1 MGSLTLRILLAVTAL
16 LLVPQVPAAPPSSL
30 PATGVAALAK
40 NLQAATAHPR
50 HLWRDTPAIN
60 ADGTINGY
68 VEIARGDRRKW
79 EFDMAKH
86 QRAIDRV
93 IPDDPGGYPVNY
105 GFVPQTVSYDGDPF
119 DILVLGP
126 PIEGGTMVKGV
137 AVGVFHMEDEKG
149 LDSKVVVARVD
160 QAGKPLDDLTPPDQ
174 ARIAEYFL
182 KYKRHEADKFSRV
195 LGWGPASQGIAFVKM
210 THTFFQQC
218 RGATDRACV
227 L

>member
-1 MGSLTLRILLAVTAL
+1 MARLVIPLAGL
-16 LLVPQVPAAPPSSL
+16 LLFAQVPAAPPSSL
-30 PATGVAALAK
+30 PATGVAALGK

-60 ADGTINGY
+60 PDGTINGY

-79 EFDMAKH
+79 EFDMARH

-93 IPDDPGGYPVNY
+93 IPEDPGGYPVNY

-119 DILVLGP
+119 DVLVLGP
-126 PIEGGTMVKGV
+126 PIEGGTLVKGI

-160 QAGKPLDDLTPPDQ
+160 QAGKPLDDLTPADQ
-174 ARIAEYFL
+174 TRIADYFL

-210 THTFFQQC
+210 TNTFFQQC
-218 RGATDRACV
+218 RGASDRACV

>member
-1 MGSLTLRILLAVTAL
+1 MKPSIAVLALAPLAGVLLAQT
-16 LLVPQVPAAPPSSL
+16 PAAPPSSL
-30 PATGVAALAK
+30 PATGVAALSK
-40 NLQAATAHPR
+40 SLQAANAHPR

-60 ADGTINGY
+60 PDGTINGY
-68 VEIARGDRRKW
+68 IEIARGDRRKW
-79 EFDMAKH
+79 EFDMARH

-93 IPDDPGGYPVNY
+93 IPEDPGGYPVNY

-119 DILVLGP
+119 DVLVLGP
-126 PIEGGTMVKGV
+126 PIEGGTLVKGI
-137 AVGVFHMEDEKG
+137 AVGVFPMEDDKG
-149 LDSKVVVARVD
+149 LDSKVVVSRVD
-160 QAGKPLDDLTPPDQ
+160 QAGKPLDDLTPADQ
-174 ARIAEYFL
+174 TRIADYFL
-182 KYKRHEADKFSRV
+182 KYKRHEPDKFSRV

>member
-1 MGSLTLRILLAVTAL
+1 MGSSLTLRIWLPIAAL
-16 LLVPQVPAAPPSSL
+16 LLAQVPAAPPSSL
-30 PATGVAALAK
+30 PATAVAALGK
-40 NLQAATAHPR
+40 SLQAASPHPR

-79 EFDMAKH
+79 EFDMARH

-93 IPDDPGGYPVNY
+93 IPEDPGGYPVNY

-119 DILVLGP
+119 DVLVLGP
-126 PIEGGTMVKGV
+126 PIEGGTLVKGI

-160 QAGKPLDDLTPPDQ
+160 QAGKPLDDLTAADQ
-174 ARIAEYFL
+174 SRIADYFV
-182 KYKRHEADKFSRV
+182 KYKRHEPDKFSRV

-218 RGATDRACV
+218 RGSTGRACV